1 MSSFL
6 QQSGDQKPYSEIIPD
21 NLRAG
26 GLTKASSIV
35 QRRTVRVA
43 PQTGPNYGI
52 LTGASA
58 GTGAANSQIQFLV
71 ADQGGLVDPRSFRLN
86 YTIRTSGTGA
96 CPDDGH
102 PINVCQIQL
111 NGQMVDNVT
120 ACAKVTNIEMAMGGS
135 KSYYQTAGSFSG
147 FELLSDD
154 LNTVVPTTSPTAAML
169 GKWGWV
175 ANNTADI
182 SARAQR
188 SSNTLGNNSL
198 QGTARSIPMGLLSGF
213 FRCPTALPI
222 SLLGEINVLL
232 VTGSANEMLF
242 TQTTG
247 QTVDYSL
254 ANVSL
259 EYDVLVP
266 SEDLMTLYKR
276 VAMDPNDAGLNYVV
290 ETSILTGGATIGTAG
305 APATSLSEF
314 NIVVSRA
321 SNYVTRSS
329 IVQINTAG
337 LSSNL
342 YPSQSC
348 FSYGNT
354 YSVQWRAGSQ
364 VFPNIAPQGPAAL
377 FNMSLAAYGGPTN
390 ENGSVVNRLL
400 WGNSTDFTT
409 PGTAAVFAGSECATA
424 KFAYADKFCPSISF
438 EQVRGGYTKPDLQG
452 LSLSSASGAQLIGT
466 LVSAPPTQYSVYM
479 LVAAL
484 KVIKAQGGAVR
495 VEGA

>member
-6 QQSGDQKPYSEIIPD
+6 NQAGDQKPFSEIIPD
-21 NLRAG
+21 NLRSG

-35 QRRTVRVA
+35 QRRTVRIA
-43 PQTGPNYGI
+43 PQTGPSYG
-52 LTGASA
+52 SA
-58 GTGAANSQIQFLV
+58 GSGADNAQIQFLI
-71 ADQGGLVDPRSFRLN
+71 ADQGGLIDPRSARLN
-86 YTIRTSGTGA
+86 YTIRTTGTGV
-96 CPDDGH
+96 CPDDAH
-102 PINVCQIQL
+102 PINVCQVQL
-111 NGQMVDNVT
+111 NGQMIDNVT
-120 ACAKVTNIEMAMGGS
+120 SCARVTNIEMALGGS
-135 KSYYQTAGSFSG
+135 KSFYQTAASFMG
-147 FELLSDD
+147 FELLNDD
-154 LNTVVPTTSPTAAML
+154 LNTVIPLATPTAAML

-188 SSNTLGNNSL
+188 TTNTLGNNSL
-198 QGTARSIPMGLLSGF
+198 AGTARSIPLGLLSGV
-213 FRCPTALPI
+213 FRCPTALPLA
-222 SLLGEINVLL
+222 LLGEINLLL

-242 TQTTG
+242 TQSTG
-247 QTVDYSL
+247 QTAGYSL

-259 EYDVLVP
+259 EFDILVP
-266 SEDLMTLYKR
+266 SEDLMTLYKK
-276 VAMDPNDAGLNYVV
+276 VAMNPNDAGLNYVV

-305 APATSLSEF
+305 SPATALSEY

-329 IVQINTAG
+329 VVQIVSAG
-337 LSSNL
+337 LASNL
-342 YPSQSC
+342 FPSQSC

-364 VFPNIAPQGPAAL
+364 VFPNVAPQGPAAL
-377 FNMSLAAYGGPTN
+377 FNMSLSAYGGPTN
-390 ENGSVVNRLL
+390 ENGAVVNRVL
-400 WGNSTDFTT
+400 WGNSTDFST
-409 PGTAAVFAGSECATA
+409 PGTAAVFAGSECTTA
-424 KFAYADKFCPSISF
+424 KFAYGDRFVPSISF

-452 LSLSSASGAQLIGT
+452 LSLSGASGSQLIAT

>member
-6 QQSGDQKPYSEIIPD
+6 NQSGDQKPYSEIIPD
-21 NLRAG
+21 NLRSG

-35 QRRTVRVA
+35 QRRTVRIV
-43 PQTGPNYGI
+43 PQTGASYGAA
-52 LTGASA
+52 GA
-58 GTGAANSQIQFLV
+58 GAANSQVQFLI
-71 ADQGGLVDPRSFRLN
+71 ADQGGLIDPRSARLN
-86 YTIRTSGTGA
+86 YTIRTSGSGV

-102 PINVCQIQL
+102 PFQVCQVQL

-120 ACAKVTNIEMAMGGS
+120 NCAKVTNIEMSLGAS
-135 KSYYQTAGSFSG
+135 KSYYQTAGSFQG
-147 FELLSDD
+147 FELLNDD
-154 LNTVVPTTSPTAAML
+154 LNTTIPTAAPTAAML

-182 SARAQR
+182 STRAQR
-188 SSNTLGNNSL
+188 TANLLGNNSVA
-198 QGTARSIPMGLLSGF
+198 GTARSIPLGLLSGV
-213 FRCPTALPI
+213 FRSPTALPLA
-222 SLLGEINVLL
+222 LLGEINLLL

-242 TQTTG
+242 TQTTSV
-247 QTVDYSL
+247 TADYSL

-259 EYDVLVP
+259 EFDILVP
-266 SEDLMTLYKR
+266 SEDLMMLYKK

-305 APATSLSEF
+305 AAATALSEY

-321 SNYVTRSS
+321 SSYVTRSS
-329 IVQINTAG
+329 VVQIVSAG
-337 LSSNL
+337 LASNL

-348 FSYGNT
+348 FSYGAT

-364 VFPNIAPQGPAAL
+364 VFPNIAPQGPAAM
-377 FNMSLAAYGGPTN
+377 FNMSLSAYGEPSN
-390 ENGSVVNRLL
+390 ENGTVVNRIL

-409 PGTAAVFAGSECATA
+409 PGTAAVFNTSECTTA
-424 KFAYADKFCPSISF
+424 KFAYADRFIPSISF

-452 LSLSSASGAQLIGT
+452 LSLSGASGSQLIAT

-484 KVIKAQGGAVR
+484 KVIRAQGGAVR

>member
-35 QRRTVRVA
+35 QRRTVRIV
-43 PQTGPNYGI
+43 PQTGPSYGA
-52 LTGASA
+52 TGA
-58 GTGAANSQIQFLV
+58 GAANSQIQFLI
-71 ADQGGLVDPRSFRLN
+71 ADQGGLIDPRSARLN
-86 YTIRTSGTGA
+86 YTIRTSGTGV

-102 PINVCQIQL
+102 PFNVVQVQL

-120 ACAKVTNIEMAMGGS
+120 NAAKVSNIEFSMGAS
-135 KSYYQTAGSFSG
+135 KSYYQTAASFQG
-147 FELLSDD
+147 WELLSDD
-154 LNTVVPTTSPTAAML
+154 LNTVVPNAAALTTAML

-182 SARAQR
+182 STRAQR
-188 SSNTLGNNSL
+188 TTNTLGNNSL
-198 QGTARSIPMGLLSGF
+198 AGTARSIPLGLLSGV
-213 FRCPTALPI
+213 FRSPTALPL
-222 SLLGEINVLL
+222 SLLGEINLLL

-247 QTVDYSL
+247 QTADYSL

-259 EYDVLVP
+259 EFDILVP
-266 SEDLMTLYKR
+266 SEDLMILYKK
-276 VAMDPNDAGLNYVV
+276 VAMDPQDAGLNYVV

-305 APATSLSEF
+305 TPATALSEY
-314 NIVVSRA
+314 NVVVSRA
-321 SNYVTRSS
+321 SSYVTRSS
-329 IVQINTAG
+329 VIQVVSAG
-337 LSSNL
+337 LSANTF
-342 YPSQSC
+342 PSQSC

-354 YSVQWRAGSQ
+354 YSCQWRVGSQ

-390 ENGSVVNRLL
+390 ENGTIISRLI
-400 WGNSTDFTT
+400 WANSTDYTT
-409 PGTAAVFAGSECATA
+409 PGTAAVFNGSDCTTA

-452 LSLSSASGAQLIGT
+452 VSLSGASGSQLIAT
-466 LVSAPPTQYSVYM
+466 LVSAPPTQYSLFV
-479 LVAAL
+479 LVVAL
-484 KVIKAQGGAVR
+484 KVIRAQGGAVR